1 MPTRRLRRPLAAVL
15 VACAAVVAIAGCGGS
30 DEGAGG
36 TSGDQVTSAL
46 DYAPNANYLGI
57 YAALAKGYFAD
68 EGVRPKILPYA
79 NTPAETLIRSGKADL
94 AISYPP
100 DVVINRSQGLKYKAV
115 AALVAGNTTELV
127 VLAKSPYRRPAQLS
141 GKLYGGF
148 GIQSDKALITE
159 IMRRDGATDPRFRQV
174 VINTAALDALK
185 SGRVDYTAIFAGI
198 DDIQAAK
205 MGIELRGFP
214 YRKYLGEAGNY
225 PNAVYVAA
233 DETIDTRGDVLR
245 RTLAALAKGY
255 EFAASNPAEAA
266 RILIDANEATLG
278 RDPAITIA
286 TSRVASKQFLD
297 PQTGTWGPLSDSDFS
312 GLGAILKQGGVIK
325 GAPPAPSEVYTD
337 SLLPGK

>member
-1 MPTRRLRRPLAAVL
+1 MTSLRLRRPIAAAL
-15 VACAAVVAIAGCGGS
+15 TACAVVVAVAGCGGS
-30 DEGAGG
+30 DEGGNDSSA
-36 TSGDQVTSAL
+36 DEVTIAL

-57 YAALAKGYFAD
+57 YTALAKGYFAD
-68 EGVRPKILPYA
+68 EGVKPKILPYA
-79 NTPAETLIRSGKADL
+79 NTPAETLIKSGKADL
-94 AISYPP
+94 GISYPP

-127 VLAKSPYRRPAQLS
+127 VLASSKYRRPAQLS

-159 IMRRDGATDPRFRQV
+159 IMKRDGATDPKFRQV

-198 DDIQAAK
+198 DDIQAEK

-214 YRKYLGEAGNY
+214 YREYLGEAGNY

-233 DETIDTRGDVLR
+233 DETIDTRGDVLK

-255 EFAASNPAEAA
+255 EYAAENPDEAA
-266 RILIDANEATLG
+266 GILIEANEATLG
-278 RDPAITIA
+278 RDRAITIA
-286 TSRVASKQFLD
+286 TSQVASKQFLD
-297 PQTGTWGPLSDSDFS
+297 PQTGTWGPMADSDFS

-337 SLLPGK
+337 SLLPGQ

>member
-1 MPTRRLRRPLAAVL
+1 MNNRPLPRPILAAML
-15 VACAAVVAIAGCGGS
+15 ACIVAVGAAGCGGS
-30 DEGAGG
+30 GEGTGSSA
-36 TSGDQVTSAL
+36 GDQVTIAL

-57 YAALAKGYFAD
+57 YVAQAKGYFAD

-127 VLAKSPYRRPAQLS
+127 VLADSKYRRPAQLS

-159 IMRRDGATDPRFRQV
+159 IMKRDGASDPSFRQV
-174 VINTAALDALK
+174 VINTAALEALK

-198 DDIQAAK
+198 DDVQAEK

-214 YRKYLGEAGNY
+214 YREYLGEAGNY

-233 DETIDTRGDVLR
+233 DETIDARGEVLK

-255 EFAASNPAEAA
+255 EFAAANPDEAA
-266 RILIDANEATLG
+266 RILIEANAATLG
-278 RDPAITIA
+278 RDRAITIA
-286 TSRVASKQFLD
+286 TSRVASRQFLD
-297 PQTGTWGPLSDSDFS
+297 PQTGTWGPLADTDFS
-312 GLGAILKQGGVIK
+312 GLGAILEQGGVIK
-325 GAPPAPSEVYTD
+325 GTPPAPSELYTD
-337 SLLPGK
+337 SLLPGQ